1 MGRTYTLFNLDQ
13 MTGFYFYLSWITVF
27 AVLCHPES
35 LYSAF
40 SYSVSFILFN
50 ELQNLEVSHFR
61 ALVSRRKM
69 YACAIPTVITP
80 GTLRLVWMSLQL
92 AQHSRGN
99 SDLVLTNVDEYKTST
114 IKKIAPIAGND
125 HRVIQVTS
133 PVGYNQDQITSK
145 DQNTW

>member
-1 MGRTYTLFNLDQ
+1 MSRSFVLNSQVFISLCIFTFLPVFLTLMGRTYTLFNLDQ

-61 ALVSRRKM
+61 ALVSRRNM
-69 YACAIPTVITP
+69 YARAIPTVITP
-80 GTLRLVWMSLQL
+80 GTLRLVCTQTTN
-92 AQHSRGN
+92 RGN
-99 SDLVLTNVDEYKTST
+99 TINICIKLSTLVKSLWKA
-114 IKKIAPIAGND
+114 K
-125 HRVIQVTS
+125 
-133 PVGYNQDQITSK
+133 
-145 DQNTW
+145 